1 MGGKGR
7 RRREKNYL
15 AAHGGPARLPPPP
28 DPSQVDALPSKL
40 RKLIS
45 FTSTLD
51 GSDKI
56 AKNGPDER
64 RNSEGHADARKKH
77 DGENESKRESIG
89 IKNGGDDEMRRIES
103 GDEILLNQ
111 KTDKRKKKRKREEV
125 KDLRF
130 LALENS
136 GTHSKR
142 KERKKKYVEAKKKRH
157 KKAKTEEDLDFPGC
171 EKIKFGDVVEA
182 PPKLVTVPKALKTDA
197 SKERL
202 RLQAIEAYRN
212 RKGWTSRPGLQLP
225 PVSTSPSL

>member
-15 AAHGGPARLPPPP
+15 AAHGGPGRLPPPP
-28 DPSQVDALPSKL
+28 HPSQVDALPSKL

-56 AKNGPDER
+56 VKNDPDEKG
-64 RNSEGHADARKKH
+64 NSEGHADARKKH

-89 IKNGGDDEMRRIES
+89 IKNGGDDEMGHIES
-103 GDEILLNQ
+103 GDD
-111 KTDKRKKKRKREEV
+111 KTDNRKKKRKRKEV

-130 LALENS
+130 LASENS

-142 KERKKKYVEAKKKRH
+142 KERKKKYLEAKKKRH

-171 EKIKFGDVVEA
+171 EKVEFGDVVEA
-182 PPKLVTVPKALKTDA
+182 PPKLVTVAKALKTDA

-202 RLQAIEAYRN
+202 RLQAIEAYRS

-225 PVSTSPSL
+225 PASTSPPL